1 MYTCSPGTAYS
12 FDLHIHF
19 CFTLAI
25 CLRRQHLQKNTNMY
39 VYMYVHHVNMYF
51 LCLGRQTEFKIYVD
65 TQYIRILYSFA
76 HMCASTGR
84 FCITPQASH
93 VSRLLTHRHTRTH
106 MCRHNFPINNI
117 KCPRRHFLFD
127 VRHCKLKTT
136 KYIRIY

>member
-1 MYTCSPGTAYS
+1 MQVAWAITIYVHMQPWHSLFFRFAHSLLFYACHLPSQAA
-12 FDLHIHF
+12 
-19 CFTLAI
+19 LAEK
-25 CLRRQHLQKNTNMY
+25 HK
-39 VYMYVHHVNMYF
+39 YMYVHHVNMYF

-65 TQYIRILYSFA
+65 TQYIRILYSLA

-93 VSRLLTHRHTRTH
+93 VSRLLTHRHTRTQ

-127 VRHCKLKTT
+127 VRCSTL
-136 KYIRIY
+136 